1 MQKFLLP
8 ILLSL
13 FAVVFYS
20 CNKSNTDSSKTLSTE
35 EFIKYNVNG
44 ADYNFTMP
52 ADSLIA
58 NGLVEN
64 PNFDDPNRVFANR
77 IPGSAT
83 DFSRIDYERAGTS
96 QGGMQTLK
104 LFYTNQTGLY
114 PYTTTSANP
123 VLVTITEYG
132 NVGEYIAGNF
142 SGLFVGPAPGNTQ
155 YNVICSFRVK
165 RRI

>member
-1 MQKFLLP
+1 MKIYLLP
-8 ILLSL
+8 TLLSL

-20 CNKSNTDSSKTLSTE
+20 CNKSNIDASKTLSTE

-44 ADYNFTMP
+44 TDYNFTMP
-52 ADSLIA
+52 ADSVIA
-58 NGLVEN
+58 NGLVET
-64 PNFDDPNRVFANR
+64 PNFGDPNRVFANR
-77 IPGSAT
+77 IPASVT
-83 DFSRIDYERAGTS
+83 DLARVEYERVGTS
-96 QGGMQTLK
+96 LGSMQPLK
-104 LFYTNQTGLY
+104 LFYTLQTGLY

-132 NVGEYIAGNF
+132 IVGEYIAGNF
-142 SGLFVGPAPGNTQ
+142 SGLFIGPAPGNVQ